1 MKTLLGCLRT
11 STHARGDGVL
21 VGSPSKFLRMLG
33 GKTPIATTLG
43 SKMTARLPQ
52 GFREL
57 GHGKSTAMLGHVFPI
72 ITLNF
77 KKCLAPQNHPNVTL
91 RFETNS

>member
-21 VGSPSKFLRMLG
+21 ASSPSKFLRMLG
-33 GKTPIATTLG
+33 GKTPVATTLG
-43 SKMTARLPQ
+43 SKMTTMLPQ

-57 GHGKSTAMLGHVFPI
+57 GHGKRTAWLGQGFPNL
-72 ITLNF
+72 TLKF
-77 KKCLAPQNHPNVTL
+77 KTRLAPSNHPKV
-91 RFETNS
+91 RD